1 MLSGQ
6 EVKSVRAGAVSLKAS
21 YATTVLTKVMSL
33 LNASISPYPSAG
45 PLPSLRPHTFTAT
58 PPHKER
64 ALPSHGK
71 TPTKGLTLVPLKI
84 YTVRSLIKLE
94 LGLGRGKKQFEKR
107 ELLKKR
113 DVERE
118 MRQHLEAIMGML
130 GFDRENQENDS
141 ARRECAVISLKP
153 SAQNFNCQHVGKRRR
168 ASFRSSGRCGSLT
181 RQPPSAA
188 RRS

>member
-1 MLSGQ
+1 MPVIVTNKHALHDYEILERFEAGIVLSGQ

-21 YATTVLTKVMSL
+21 YATLSDKGMSL

-45 PLPSLRPHTFTAT
+45 PLPSYDPTRSRRLLLTK
-58 PPHKER
+58 KELSR
-64 ALPSHGK
+64 LTGK
-71 TPTKGLTLVPLKI
+71 LHTKGLTLVPLKI

-118 MRQHLEAIMGML
+118 IRQHLK
-130 GFDRENQENDS
+130 Q
-141 ARRECAVISLKP
+141 
-153 SAQNFNCQHVGKRRR
+153 
-168 ASFRSSGRCGSLT
+168 
-181 RQPPSAA
+181 
-188 RRS
+188 